1 MPTTAALSSEVIFT
15 PKMFRKVLN
24 RNRAILVN
32 PNIRPS
38 SSKND
43 GISTTTIACEADERY
58 PGLSGTTLGPD
69 HDLSNPVRVILQL
82 RKRPADFF
90 ERPSVRHK
98 RREAGDVIGKNP
110 ERCGRLMVRAP
121 HVIERDLLAAH
132 GMKIERYLD
141 FRRDCGNHHTA
152 CV

>member
-58 PGLSGTTLGPD
+58 PGLSGTTLGPN
-69 HDLSNPVRVILQL
+69 HDLSNPVRVILQHHECASDVF
-82 RKRPADFF
+82 KRP
-90 ERPSVRHK
+90 RVRHQ
-98 RREAGDVIGKNP
+98 RREARDVVGKNP
-110 ERCGRLMVRAP
+110 ERRGRLMVRAP
-121 HVIERDLLAAH
+121 NVVERDLLAAH

-141 FRRDCGNHHTA
+141 FRRDCGNHHA
-152 CV
+152 AR